1 MSRSKVFY
9 VVDSQK
15 LVELINQVSDSDS
28 FKEFMKGIRFG
39 RAKLISIIQNGRIP
53 EYLGNKLINLLE
65 TDDFILEVE
74 VIDNEQHSR
83 IPFSMY
89 KAII

>member
-28 FKEFMKGIRFG
+28 FKEFMKGMRFG
-39 RAKLISIIQNGRIP
+39 RAKLISII
-53 EYLGNKLINLLE
+53 
-65 TDDFILEVE
+65 
-74 VIDNEQHSR
+74 
-83 IPFSMY
+83 
-89 KAII
+89 